1 MLAFFTREC
10 DHHNITSF
18 ETINFRL
25 GNKSFVFDPIKEA
38 NSNKIDKVQE
48 TCEKGYDHENVIL
61 ELIDC
66 YLESS
71 PAGTVNEKK
80 LFKGEYPP
88 STKTD
93 ITKSLNIINN
103 TEFKENDQD
112 KLATGLMKP
121 ITLETQRTRYS
132 HFFQSINEKKTC
144 GGSLFDPLSHP
155 PLLNFNNKEQELFHG
170 PNSSSSA
177 KVKSSKVKKE
187 LKHEIEECLPSTLF
201 PPSSSFTLS
210 PSSFS
215 SNISTT
221 LRFNK
226 HYYKSKLS
234 HFNIKF
240 RNSSTISNILSPFS
254 PSESTATRHSFT
266 SKVDEN
272 HISDLLHVSATNTYI
287 NKICSAIPISKDLA
301 GCEKLAPTA
310 VTLPIPQTENIKRVR
325 IAEQK
330 NQYIYPNANFTMLH
344 ERRNKTVG
352 EKYNANKRVNEG
364 HLQSSL
370 GEGQK
375 PLDTSRLFIM
385 SKKSKRK
392 FHFFKFED
400 K

>member
-1 MLAFFTREC
+1 MLAFTREC
-10 DHHNITSF
+10 DHHIITSF

-38 NSNKIDKVQE
+38 NSNKINKARK
-48 TCEKGYDHENVIL
+48 TCEGSYDHETVIL

-71 PAGTVNEKK
+71 PAGTVNENK
-80 LFKGEYPP
+80 LFSGACP
-88 STKTD
+88 SATKID
-93 ITKSLNIINN
+93 ITKSLNILKK
-103 TEFKENDQD
+103 TDFKKNDQT

-121 ITLETQRTRYS
+121 ITLDTQRTKNS
-132 HFFQSINEKKTC
+132 HFFQSLNEKKTC
-144 GGSLFDPLSHP
+144 RGSLLDPLSHP
-155 PLLNFNNKEQELFHG
+155 PPLNFNDKEQEWFHG

-177 KVKSSKVKKE
+177 KVESGKVKKE
-187 LKHEIEECLPSTLF
+187 LKHEIEECLPSTCF
-201 PPSSSFTLS
+201 PPSSSFTSS
-210 PSSFS
+210 PSSLS

-221 LRFNK
+221 SRFNK

-234 HFNIKF
+234 NINIKF
-240 RNSSTISNILSPFS
+240 RNSTTISNFFSPFS

-272 HISDLLHVSATNTYI
+272 NISELLHVSATNTYI

-301 GCEKLAPTA
+301 SCEKLAQTA
-310 VTLPIPQTENIKRVR
+310 ATLPIPQTGNNKRVR

-330 NQYIYPNANFTMLH
+330 NQYIYPSANFTILN

-352 EKYNANKRVNEG
+352 EKYNVNNRVHEG
-364 HLQSSL
+364 HPQSSL

-375 PLDTSRLFIM
+375 PLDTSRLFKIGI
-385 SKKSKRK
+385 KPKRR
-392 FHFFKFED
+392 FHLLKIED